1 MALHDSETQAKQQ
14 LEDIDYTEIVQSASF
29 KELLAE
35 KRKFI
40 LPFSL
45 FFLAFYFTLP
55 ILTAYSTVLNQ
66 PAFWGMT
73 WAWIFAFAQF
83 IMTWALCMIYSS
95 KAAKFDV
102 LVENIMQQIKQGR

>member
-1 MALHDSETQAKQQ
+1 MSVQGTQAQAEQ
-14 LEDIDYTEIVQSASF
+14 PQDIDYTKIAQSASF
-29 KELLAE
+29 KALLAE

-40 LPFSL
+40 IPLSL

-66 PAFWGMT
+66 QAFWGMT

-83 IMTWALCMIYSS
+83 IMTWGLCMIYSS
-95 KAAKFDV
+95 RAAKFDI
-102 LVENIMQQIKQGR
+102 LVEDIMQQIENGR

>member
-1 MALHDSETQAKQQ
+1 MSLQGTQAQADQQ
-14 LEDIDYTEIVQSASF
+14 PQDIDYTKIAQSAPF
-29 KELLAE
+29 KALLAE

-40 LPFSL
+40 MPLSL

-66 PAFWGMT
+66 PAFLGMT
-73 WAWIFAFAQF
+73 WAWVFAFAQF
-83 IMTWALCMIYSS
+83 VMTWALCMIYSS

-102 LVENIMQQIKQGR
+102 LVEDIMQQIKNGR